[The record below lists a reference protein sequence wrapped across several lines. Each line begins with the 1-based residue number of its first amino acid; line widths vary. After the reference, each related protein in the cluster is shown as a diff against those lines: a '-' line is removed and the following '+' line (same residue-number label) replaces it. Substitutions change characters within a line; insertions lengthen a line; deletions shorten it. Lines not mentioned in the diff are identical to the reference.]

1 MQVAEKER
9 MPRLSLGE
17 EKNMVTQL
25 LLLNITVYILLLFIQ
40 VIYRMEDYGI
50 PAFNRDIL
58 ANTMLPADPMTLL
71 TKPWTIITAMFA
83 HLQFWDIFSNMVWLF
98 VFGTILQNV
107 SSHHRLVI
115 PLYIF
120 GSFCGMAFYVTG
132 MNLIPAFR
140 PLVPTSSLMGAG
152 AGVMALAVG
161 ATVLTPK
168 GRVFPL
174 LMQGGVP
181 VWVITLIFF
190 ALHGTAVFAGG
201 GSLTVLLYLLGG
213 GFMGYMFMAQFKKGH
228 NWGTWINDIF
238 FNVGHIFHPKEKKE
252 ALKAEITTSRS
263 GFRATPVPFTKVGHV
278 PEHKINEI
286 LDKINAHGIDTLTA
300 EEKETLLRASK
311 EKEGEV

>member
-25 LLLNITVYILLLFIQ
+25 LLLNITVYILLLFIR
-40 VIYRMEDYGI
+40 VIYMMENYGL
-50 PAFNRDIL
+50 PAFDRDIM
-58 ANTMLPADPMTLL
+58 ANTMLPAAPMTLL

-98 VFGTILQNV
+98 CFGTILQNI
-107 SSHHRLVI
+107 SGNHRLVV

-120 GSFCGMAFYVTG
+120 GSLCGMAFYVLG

-140 PLVPTSSLMGAG
+140 TLAPASSLMGAG

-161 ATVLTPK
+161 ATVLEPK

-174 LMQGGVP
+174 LMQGGAP
-181 VWVITLIFF
+181 IWLITLIFL
-190 ALHGTAVFAGG
+190 ALHGTAIVAGG
-201 GSLTVLLYLLGG
+201 GSLTILLYLLGG
-213 GFMGYMFMAQFKKGH
+213 AFMGYMFMAQFKKGH
-228 NWGTWINDIF
+228 NWGSWVNDLF
-238 FNVGHIFHPKEKKE
+238 FNIGHMFHPKEKKE
-252 ALKAEITTSRS
+252 ALKAEISTTRS
-263 GFRATPVPFTKVGHV
+263 GFRATPIPFTKVGNV
-278 PEHKINEI
+278 PEHKVNEI
-286 LDKINAHGIDTLTA
+286 LDKINEQGIDMLTA

-311 EKEGEV
+311 EKEA

>member
-9 MPRLSLGE
+9 LPRLSLGE

-40 VIYRMEDYGI
+40 VIYLMEEYGL

-58 ANTMLPADPMTLL
+58 ANTMLPAAPLTLL
-71 TKPWTIITAMFA
+71 TKPWTIVTAMFA
-83 HLQFWDIFSNMVWLF
+83 TLQFWDIFSNMVWLF
-98 VFGTILQNV
+98 CFGSILQNV

-120 GSFCGMAFYVTG
+120 GSLCGMAFYVVG
-132 MNLIPAFR
+132 MNLIPAFQ
-140 PLVPTSSLMGAG
+140 PMVPTSSLMGAG

-161 ATVLTPK
+161 ATVLTPN

-181 VWVITLIFF
+181 VWLITLIFLG
-190 ALHGTAVFAGG
+190 LHGTAIFAGG

-213 GFMGYMFMAQFKKGH
+213 AFMGYMFMAQFKKGH
-228 NWGTWINDIF
+228 NWGTWINNLF
-238 FNVGHIFHPKEKKE
+238 FFTGHLFHPKTKKE
-252 ALKAEITTSRS
+252 AARAEMTVPRS
-263 GFRATPVPFTKVGHV
+263 GFRATPVPFTRVGNV
-278 PEHKINEI
+278 PEHKVNEI
-286 LDKINAHGIDTLTA
+286 LDKINAYGIETLTA

-311 EKEGEV
+311 EKEEGL